1 MAVNIGP
8 KIGIEGEKEY
18 RKQVNELITQQ
29 KTFSAQ
35 MRELESSFDDS
46 TSAMEKNRKKSELLE
61 KQIANQEKEVE
72 KLQEGLKKAAE
83 VYGENAVET
92 QKWKQQVANAKTEL
106 NKMKKAL
113 GDIPKP
119 MQQIGKSMQETGK
132 KISSFGESFTKKI
145 SAPVAALGGLS
156 IAAFNEVDEGLDIV
170 TVKTG
175 ATGEAL
181 ASLQGSVKTLATQI
195 PTDFATAGEAIGEV
209 NTRFGLTGTELETL
223 SGKFVKFAELN
234 GTDVSSSVDK
244 VQKVMAAFGVET
256 KDAGKLLDAMNKTG
270 QNTGISMDAL
280 ETSMIKNAAALQNM
294 GLDAY
299 DAAQFLGSLET
310 SGANTETVMAGMSK
324 ALLNAAEDGKTL
336 PEALSEFQSIMSS
349 SATEQE
355 KLNAAIDLF
364 GKKAGPAIYEACK
377 KGSLSF
383 ETLSADASTYLGS
396 VEETFENTLDGP
408 DKMQV
413 ALNKL
418 KTVGSELGGTLLDIA
433 TPAIDAIGEAA
444 SKAGDM
450 FDGLTEDQKEM
461 VGYIVGALAIG
472 GPAIVAVGHLTEAA
486 GQVVE
491 GFGKIPGA
499 VETVVGA
506 ISTLGSPAGLA
517 MLGLGALTAV
527 MIASRDE
534 GIKSNE
540 ALQTMLSDTATATE
554 ELNSATGS
562 LQETITS
569 ANENIENINAKA
581 STAEDLVNE
590 LYNLEKQSNKTAAEQ
605 GRMFMIV
612 DELNTMY
619 PNLSLQ
625 IDKTTG
631 ALNKGKTEVKGY
643 INEAKK
649 LALIDAYGKASQ
661 ETLEK
666 LATASISLKKAQAAQ
681 AEGQAYVTQ
690 AQKDYLEAIKNAP
703 EVMAGQNGVLDE
715 TTGKWHMVD
724 KNVTDAANAVKL
736 AEGNMVGLNQAV
748 ADGEAAVSSAEEE
761 YQMYVDSAEE
771 LSSTLTGTTEAT
783 EEHTAAVESETS
795 AMNENTGAVAA
806 RAAELAKDVASA
818 VSNIGDE
825 VKAWDDLYKATKES
839 IEGQLGLFDE
849 WTENTDLTAEQ
860 MLANLKSQGDGMKR
874 YSENMGKLSKAAVTS
889 SDPNFKALVKSIAQ
903 MGIDGAGEAQTLVDA
918 METDKDLFNAIVAQF
933 GENSGSIS
941 DNLATE
947 LTYIESDFKTRS
959 EAAFAG
965 VVNAI
970 DTIGKAP
977 GFQQM
982 KKSAQTALTDVGNK
996 IKSYVG
1002 TTQKAG
1008 NDVKQNFANGYNT
1021 LPYTAAQAATQAKTS
1036 TETTIN
1042 GMKLQPNVSKIGV
1055 PASVTS
1061 EAKQKATDG
1070 VSNIHGKVSQIDGAT
1085 SAAKTAASKA
1095 SENLTVK
1102 ATLTVD
1108 NVSALAL
1115 DVKTRL
1121 QNWFANNP
1129 IVAAVKA
1136 ATGIG
1141 KYAEGGI
1148 VTKETISWIAEG
1160 NKPEVVIPLAA
1171 SQRSNALELYQK
1183 TGQMLGVQKATTTA
1197 PVMSLPDSASSGA
1210 SSGTL
1215 AFNTEQMYAAVAAA
1229 AKKGMESANIRI
1241 YWDNREAG
1249 RIMKNMG
1256 VQFV

>member
-18 RKQVNELITQQ
+18 RKQINDLITQQ
-29 KTFSAQ
+29 KTFSAE
-35 MRELESSFDDS
+35 MKELESSFDDS

-61 KQIANQEKEVE
+61 KQIANQEKQVE
-72 KLQEGLKKAAE
+72 ELEKGLKAAAE
-83 VYGENAVET
+83 VYGENSAEAN
-92 QKWKQQVANAKTEL
+92 KWKQAVANGKSEL

-113 GDIPKP
+113 DNIPKP
-119 MQQIGKSMQETGK
+119 MQQIGKAMQDTGK

-195 PTDFATAGEAIGEV
+195 PTDFATAGDAIGEV

-223 SGKFVKFAELN
+223 SGKFVKFAQLN
-234 GTDVSSSVDK
+234 NTDVSTSVDK
-244 VQKVMAAFGVET
+244 TQKIMAAFGVET

-336 PEALSEFQSIMSS
+336 PEALAEFQSVMSS

-396 VEETFENTLDGP
+396 VEETFDNTLDAP
-408 DKMQV
+408 DKMKV
-413 ALNKL
+413 ALNNL
-418 KTVGSELGGTLLDIA
+418 KVAGSELGGTLLDIA
-433 TPAIDAIGEAA
+433 TPAIDAIGGAA
-444 SKAGDM
+444 KTAGEM
-450 FDGLTEDQKEM
+450 FDGLTEDQQEM
-461 VGYIVGALAIG
+461 VGYLVGALAIG
-472 GPAIVAVGHLTEAA
+472 GPALVAVGNLVTAA
-486 GQVVE
+486 GEVVE
-491 GFGKIPGA
+491 AFGAIPGA
-499 VETVVGA
+499 IAKISGVALPVGIA
-506 ISTLGSPAGLA
+506 VGTFALLKAGIDA
-517 MLGLGALTAV
+517 AH
-527 MIASRDE
+527 D
-534 GIKSNE
+534 E
-540 ALQTMLSDTATATE
+540 ALDSVDGLREMLT
-554 ELNSATGS
+554 
-562 LQETITS
+562 
-569 ANENIENINAKA
+569 
-581 STAEDLVNE
+581 STAEATSDLNTATVDLKKVISDTNSTIDDINSKAATASDLIDE
-590 LYNLEKQSNKTAAEQ
+590 LYDLDAVTNKTAGQQAK
-605 GRMFMIV
+605 MKAIV
-612 DELNTMY
+612 GELNAIY
-619 PNLSLQ
+619 PHLGLA
-625 IDKTTG
+625 IDDTTG
-631 ALNKGKTEVKGY
+631 KLNKGKKECKNYVE
-643 INEAKK
+643 EAKK
-649 LALIDAYGKASQ
+649 IALLEAYTTGAKTAYTKLADSQLALYEAQKQQKSGLEVLTNAYHAYYEALEAAPVDVQTGQKLYTEEVQKAD
-661 ETLEK
+661 E
-666 LATASISLKKAQAAQ
+666 AYQAARESQ
-681 AEGQAYVTQ
+681 
-690 AQKDYLEAIKNAP
+690 L
-703 EVMAGQNGVLDE
+703 
-715 TTGKWHMVD
+715 
-724 KNVTDAANAVKL
+724 
-736 AEGNMVGLNQAV
+736 GLN
-748 ADGEAAVSSAEEE
+748 AAVHEAEDAIADAEEE
-761 YQMYVDSAEE
+761 CAYYTEQQEA
-771 LSSTLTGTTEAT
+771 LSSAT
-783 EEHTAAVESETS
+783 EESTETAEAHTAAVEGETA

-818 VSNIGDE
+818 VANIADE

-849 WTENTDLTAEQ
+849 WTENTDLTADQ

-874 YSENMGKLSKAAVTS
+874 YSENMGKLSKEAVTS
-889 SDPNFKALVKSIAQ
+889 SDPNFKALVKSIAD
-903 MGIDGAGEAQTLVDA
+903 MGIEGAGEAQTLVDA
-918 METDKDLFNAIVAQF
+918 MENDKDLFNAIVAQF
-933 GENSGSIS
+933 GENSGIIS
-941 DNLATE
+941 DNLAPE

-959 EAAFAG
+959 EVAFGG
-965 VVNAI
+965 VVKAI
-970 DTIGKAP
+970 DTIGKSP

-1070 VSNIHGKVSQIDGAT
+1070 VSNIHGKVSQVDGAT
-1085 SAAKTAASKA
+1085 AAAKTACAKA
-1095 SENLTVK
+1095 SESATINATVK
-1102 ATLTVD
+1102 VGD
-1108 NVSALAL
+1108 VSAVAL

-1141 KYAEGGI
+1141 RNAEGGI
-1148 VTKETISWIAEG
+1148 ITKETISWLAEG
-1160 NKPEVVIPLAA
+1160 DKPEVVIPLAA

-1183 TGQMLGVQKATTTA
+1183 TGQMLGVQKATATA

>member
-8 KIGIEGEKEY
+8 KIGIDGEKEY
-18 RKQVNELITQQ
+18 RKQVNDLITQQ
-29 KTFSAQ
+29 KTFSAE
-35 MRELESSFDDS
+35 MKELESSFDDT

-61 KQIANQEKEVE
+61 KQIANQEKQVE
-72 KLQEGLKKAAE
+72 ELEKGLEAAKE
-83 VYGENAVET
+83 KYGENAAET
-92 QKWKQQVANAKTEL
+92 NKWKQAVSNSKTEL
-106 NKMKKAL
+106 TKMKKAL
-113 GDIPKP
+113 DNIPKP
-119 MQQIGKSMQETGK
+119 VQQIGKAMQDTGK
-132 KISSFGESFTKKI
+132 KISSFGESFTKKV

-336 PEALSEFQSIMSS
+336 PEALSEFQSVMTS

-408 DKMQV
+408 DKMKV

-418 KTVGSELGGTLLDIA
+418 KETGAELGGTLLDIA
-433 TPAIDAIGEAA
+433 TPAIDAIGGAA
-444 SKAGDM
+444 QKAGEL
-450 FDGLTEDQKEM
+450 FDGLTEDQQEM
-461 VGYIVGALAIG
+461 VGYLVGALAVG
-472 GPAIVAVGHLTEAA
+472 GPALVAVGNLVTAA
-486 GQVVE
+486 GEVVE
-491 GFGKIPGA
+491 AFGKVPGA
-499 VETVVGA
+499 IAKISGVALPVGIA
-506 ISTLGSPAGLA
+506 VGTFALLKAGIDAAHEQALDSVD
-517 MLGLGALTAV
+517 GL
-527 MIASRDE
+527 RE
-534 GIKSNE
+534 
-540 ALQTMLSDTATATE
+540 MLS
-554 ELNSATGS
+554 
-562 LQETITS
+562 
-569 ANENIENINAKA
+569 
-581 STAEDLVNE
+581 STAEATSDLNTATVDLKKVISDTNSTIDDINNKAATASDLIDE
-590 LYNLEKQSNKTAAEQ
+590 LYDLDAVTNKTAGQQAK
-605 GRMFMIV
+605 MKAIV
-612 DELNTMY
+612 GELNAIY
-619 PNLSLQ
+619 PNLGLA
-625 IDKTTG
+625 IDDTTG
-631 ALNKGKTEVKGY
+631 KLNKGKKECKNYVE
-643 INEAKK
+643 EAKK
-649 LALIDAYGKASQ
+649 IALLEAYTTGAKTAYTKLADSQLALYEAQKQQKSGLEVLTSAYHAYYEALEAAPTDVQTGQKLYTEEVQKAD
-661 ETLEK
+661 E
-666 LATASISLKKAQAAQ
+666 AYQAARESQ
-681 AEGQAYVTQ
+681 
-690 AQKDYLEAIKNAP
+690 L
-703 EVMAGQNGVLDE
+703 
-715 TTGKWHMVD
+715 
-724 KNVTDAANAVKL
+724 
-736 AEGNMVGLNQAV
+736 GLN
-748 ADGEAAVSSAEEE
+748 AAVHEAEDAIADAEEE
-761 YQMYVDSAEE
+761 CAYYTEQQEA
-771 LSSTLTGTTEAT
+771 LSSATEESTETT
-783 EEHTAAVESETS
+783 EEHTAAVESETA

-818 VSNIGDE
+818 VSNIGEE
-825 VKAWDDLYKATKES
+825 VKAWDELYQATKES

-849 WTENTDLTAEQ
+849 WNQETDLTAGQILE
-860 MLANLKSQGDGMKR
+860 NLQGQTKGMKN
-874 YSENMGKLSKAAVTS
+874 YAANMKRLSAEAVNTA
-889 SDPNFKALVKSIAQ
+889 DPNLKALVKALAD
-903 MGIDGAGEAQTLVDA
+903 MGIDGAAEVELLVETMRTDRETFNQIVSEYGSNRQEAID
-918 METDKDLFNAIVAQF
+918 NVA
-933 GENSGSIS
+933 EI
-941 DNLATE
+941 T
-947 LTYIESDFKTRS
+947 TYIEGGFKTRS
-959 EAAFAG
+959 EAAISG
-965 VVNAI
+965 VIAAI
-970 DTIGKAP
+970 GELGKTP

-982 KKSAQTALTDVGNK
+982 KKSARTALTDVETK
-996 IKSYVG
+996 IRSYVG

-1008 NDVKQNFANGYNT
+1008 NDVKQNFANGYST

-1102 ATLTVD
+1102 ASLTVD
-1108 NVSALAL
+1108 NISAVAL

-1121 QNWFANNP
+1121 QNWFASNP
-1129 IVAAVKA
+1129 IIAAVRA
-1136 ATGIG
+1136 AASAAHN
-1141 KYAEGGI
+1141 AEGGI
-1148 VTKETISWIAEG
+1148 IQKETLSWLAEG
-1160 NKPEVVIPLAA
+1160 DKPEVVIPLAA

-1183 TGQMLGVQKATTTA
+1183 TGQMLGVQKATITA